1 MNKYIL
7 SLLILVFISVLF
19 IIPNNSVFGQKD
31 QNGKSKIQQSKPQ
44 PSGKKEEGKDIYKK
58 FCLSCHQADGS
69 GVPGMYP
76 PLQESDWV
84 NGDKKRI
91 ISIVL
96 KGMKG
101 EIVVN
106 DETYRQVM
114 PAQTNLSNEQIASVL
129 TFIRNNFGNKAD
141 PISPHEVAS
150 QRSPKQ
156 DGSIY

>member
-1 MNKYIL
+1 MNKYIYL
-7 SLLILVFISVLF
+7 LLIPVFISFLF
-19 IIPNNSVFGQKD
+19 FIPGNSVFGQKD
-31 QNGKSKIQQSKPQ
+31 QNGKSKIQQNKLQ
-44 PSGKKEEGKDIYKK
+44 PAGKKEEGKDIYKK
-58 FCLSCHQADGS
+58 YCLSCHQTDGS

-76 PLQESDWV
+76 PLKKSDWV

-96 KGMKG
+96 MGMKG

-114 PAQTNLSNEQIASVL
+114 PAQANLTNEQIAMVL
-129 TFIRNNFGNKAD
+129 TFIRNNFENEDD

-150 QRSPKQ
+150 LRTPK
-156 DGSIY
+156 